1 MTVSYILLSPVH
13 TGDKDEFNM
22 VDFVEY
28 RVLLKPAKSL
38 QQSRLLPLTLLLIR
52 STLLLVLATSRQ
64 ELEFNSL
71 SRSTLLPIRS
81 SLLPIRSTLSTVCMG
96 PMQHG

>member
-1 MTVSYILLSPVH
+1 MLTLMTVSYILLRPVH
-13 TGDKDEFNM
+13 TGDKDEFNT

-28 RVLLKPAKSL
+28 RVLLTPAKSL

-81 SLLPIRSTLSTVCMG
+81 TLSTVCMG